1 MSPVLTDAQLR
12 KIQPPA
18 RGLTEITDAGC
29 RGLVFRV
36 TAAGIS
42 SFSFRFRDRATG
54 RSERLSLG
62 RYPGVSLRDARRK
75 ADALR
80 GEIDAGKNPAAHK
93 RQASDRTFAALA
105 DRYLTEHAKRFK
117 RSVDAD
123 ERNLRVHIL
132 PYWGNRDF
140 TAIERA
146 DVIALVERIITAGK
160 PIAANRVQA
169 LISSIFSFAID
180 ADLVKA
186 NPCARLRKRGRETA
200 KTRTL
205 TDGEIGALWRGV
217 MLPPVSQPVGL
228 ALRLV
233 LALGCR
239 PGEVAGMARSE
250 IEFDQ
255 RGAPVSWTVPA
266 SRSKNRKAH
275 YVPLPPL
282 ARDLVV
288 EALKLSGSSAFVFPS
303 PTNGGPIAGHALS
316 VAMARLGRG
325 QQNPPTPHDLRRTC
339 ATRLSA
345 GGVPAEDVAVVLNH
359 VRADITGRHYD
370 HYQRADEKRAALQR
384 WSKILT
390 AIIEP
395 QPLNVIALRA

>member
-217 MLPPVSQPVGL
+217 MLPVRLPGWPGVRSNLTSAARQSVGQSRR
-228 ALRLV
+228 AVPKTAKRIM
-233 LALGCR
+233 CR
-239 PGEVAGMARSE
+239 
-250 IEFDQ
+250 
-255 RGAPVSWTVPA
+255 
-266 SRSKNRKAH
+266 
-275 YVPLPPL
+275 
-282 ARDLVV
+282 
-288 EALKLSGSSAFVFPS
+288 
-303 PTNGGPIAGHALS
+303 
-316 VAMARLGRG
+316 
-325 QQNPPTPHDLRRTC
+325 C
-339 ATRLSA
+339 
-345 GGVPAEDVAVVLNH
+345 
-359 VRADITGRHYD
+359 RH
-370 HYQRADEKRAALQR
+370 
-384 WSKILT
+384 
-390 AIIEP
+390 
-395 QPLNVIALRA
+395 